1 MGKASEITMGRRWLM
16 FVAVFIVGILA
27 SFCQFKASVLFST
40 EFTTDLG
47 FTDAS
52 IGWVMSIFSLIGV
65 VLAFPAGGI
74 LAKLGAKKS
83 LIITAAALAV
93 GAGAGAVAQDATM
106 MLATRFI
113 EGIGMGLISVVG
125 PAAVAE
131 IIPQNKQGLAMG
143 IWSVWFPAGVVVA
156 FNVVPTIYAVAGTWR
171 AAWWTACIVAI
182 IALVLVVLVY
192 VDAKQEA
199 PAAEQGA
206 AAAAPVN
213 LKPDMVSVVLI
224 ALLFCAW
231 NIFNAGAIGGFY
243 PSYLT
248 DVHHM
253 DTQLA
258 GSVSS
263 ITNILVL
270 ALGPISGIVA
280 DKFNLHKSLMVFAM
294 IGATVMLTFG
304 FGDNLTLMYVF
315 VIGFSVFS
323 ACCSTGV
330 FSSVPLYARNPAK
343 VGFCMAIVA
352 FLQNLGGVI
361 GSAAF
366 GPLAA
371 SVGWN
376 SASLMFLVPV
386 AVAGLVCGI
395 FIKKLQ

>member
-1 MGKASEITMGRRWLM
+1 MNKASEITMGRRWLM
-16 FVAVFIVGILA
+16 FASIFLVGVLA
-27 SFCQFKASVLFST
+27 AFCQFKAPVLFAT
-40 EFTTDLG
+40 EFTSELG

-65 VLAFPAGGI
+65 VLAFPAGGV

-83 LIITAAALAV
+83 LIITAAALAI
-93 GAGAGAVAQDATM
+93 GAGAGALAQSATM

-131 IIPQNKQGLAMG
+131 VIPQNKQGLAMG

-156 FNVVPTIYAVAGTWR
+156 FNVVPFIYAAAGTWR
-171 AAWWTACIVAI
+171 AAWWFACIVAV
-182 IALVLVVLVY
+182 IAIVFVVLVY
-192 VDAKQEA
+192 IEAKKEPAEQQEA
-199 PAAEQGA
+199 QATSIK
-206 AAAAPVN
+206 
-213 LKPDMVSVVLI
+213 LKPDMVSVILI
-224 ALLFCAW
+224 AVLFCAW

-248 DVHHM
+248 DVYQM
-253 DTQLA
+253 DTQQA

-270 ALGPISGIVA
+270 ALGPISGFVA

-294 IGATVMLTFG
+294 VGAVVMLTFA
-304 FGDNLTLMYVF
+304 FGDNLTLTYVF
-315 VIGFSVFS
+315 VVGFSVFS
-323 ACCSTGV
+323 ACCATGV
-330 FSSVPLYARNPAK
+330 FSSVPLYARDPAK
-343 VGFCMAIVA
+343 IGFCMAIVA
-352 FLQNLGGVI
+352 FLQNMGGVI

-376 SASLMFLVPV
+376 SASLMLLVPV
-386 AVAGLVCGI
+386 AVVGLACGI
-395 FIKKLQ
+395 FIKKLK

>member
-1 MGKASEITMGRRWLM
+1 MNKASEITMGRRWLM
-16 FVAVFIVGILA
+16 FASIFLVGVLA
-27 SFCQFKASVLFST
+27 AFCQFKAPVLFAT
-40 EFTTDLG
+40 EFTSELG

-65 VLAFPAGGI
+65 VLAFPAGGV

-83 LIITAAALAV
+83 LIITAAALAI
-93 GAGAGAVAQDATM
+93 GAGAGALAQSATM

-131 IIPQNKQGLAMG
+131 VIPQNKQGLAMG

-156 FNVVPTIYAVAGTWR
+156 FNVVPFIYAAAGTWR
-171 AAWWTACIVAI
+171 AAWWFACIVAV
-182 IALVLVVLVY
+182 IAIVFVVLVY
-192 VDAKQEA
+192 IEAKKEPAEQQEA
-199 PAAEQGA
+199 QATSIE
-206 AAAAPVN
+206 
-213 LKPDMVSVVLI
+213 LKPDMVSVILI
-224 ALLFCAW
+224 AVLFCAW

-248 DVHHM
+248 DVYQM
-253 DTQLA
+253 DTQQA

-270 ALGPISGIVA
+270 ALGPISGFVA

-294 IGATVMLTFG
+294 VGAVVMLTFA
-304 FGDNLTLMYVF
+304 FGDNLTLTYVF
-315 VIGFSVFS
+315 VVGFSVFS
-323 ACCSTGV
+323 ACCATGV
-330 FSSVPLYARNPAK
+330 FSSVPLYARDPAK
-343 VGFCMAIVA
+343 IGFCMAIVA
-352 FLQNLGGVI
+352 FLQNMGGVI

-376 SASLMFLVPV
+376 SASLMLLVPV
-386 AVAGLVCGI
+386 AVVGLACGI
-395 FIKKLQ
+395 FIKKLK

>member
-1 MGKASEITMGRRWLM
+1 M
-16 FVAVFIVGILA
+16 FVAIFLVGVLA
-27 SFCQFKASVLFST
+27 AFCQFKAPVLFAT
-40 EFTTDLG
+40 EFTSELG
-47 FTDAS
+47 FTEAN
-52 IGWVMSIFSLIGV
+52 IGWVMSMFSLIGV
-65 VLAFPAGGI
+65 ILAFPAGGI

-83 LIITAAALAV
+83 LMITAIALAV
-93 GAGAGAVAQDATM
+93 GAGAGALTSDATM

-131 IIPQNKQGLAMG
+131 VIPQNKQGLAMG

-156 FNVVPTIYAVAGTWR
+156 YNVTPFIYSLAGTWR
-171 AAWWTACIVAI
+171 AAWWFACAVAI
-182 IALVLVVLVY
+182 VALVLVALVY
-192 VDAKQEA
+192 VETKQET
-199 PAAEQGA
+199 PAQNTA
-206 AAAAPVN
+206 ATASSA
-213 LKPDMVSVVLI
+213 LKPDMFSVIMI
-224 ALLFCAW
+224 AVLFCAW

-243 PSYLT
+243 PSYLA

-258 GSVSS
+258 GSVAS

-294 IGATVMLTFG
+294 IGASVMLTFA
-304 FGDNLTLMYVF
+304 FGDNLTLTYVF

-323 ACCSTGV
+323 ACCATGV

-343 VGFCMAIVA
+343 IGFCMAIVA

-366 GPLAA
+366 GSLAA
-371 SVGWN
+371 SLGWG
-376 SASLMFLVPV
+376 SAGLFFCVPI
-386 AVAGLVCGI
+386 AVAGLICAVL
-395 FIKKLQ
+395 IKPLKK

>member
-1 MGKASEITMGRRWLM
+1 MNKASEITMGRRWLM
-16 FVAVFIVGILA
+16 FASIFLVGVLA
-27 SFCQFKASVLFST
+27 AFCQFKAPVLFAT
-40 EFTTDLG
+40 EFTSELG

-65 VLAFPAGGI
+65 VLAFPAGGV

-83 LIITAAALAV
+83 LIITAAALAI
-93 GAGAGAVAQDATM
+93 GAGAGALAQSTTM

-131 IIPQNKQGLAMG
+131 VIPQNKQGLAMG

-156 FNVVPTIYAVAGTWR
+156 FNVVPFIYAAAGTWR
-171 AAWWTACIVAI
+171 AAWWFACIVAV
-182 IALVLVVLVY
+182 IAIVFVVLVY
-192 VDAKQEA
+192 IEAKKEPAEQQEA
-199 PAAEQGA
+199 QATSIE
-206 AAAAPVN
+206 
-213 LKPDMVSVVLI
+213 LKPDMVSVILI
-224 ALLFCAW
+224 AVLFCTW

-248 DVHHM
+248 DVYQM
-253 DTQLA
+253 DTQQA

-270 ALGPISGIVA
+270 ALGPISGFVA

-294 IGATVMLTFG
+294 VGAVVMLTFA
-304 FGDNLTLMYVF
+304 FGDNLTLTYVF
-315 VIGFSVFS
+315 VVGFSVFS
-323 ACCSTGV
+323 ACCATGV
-330 FSSVPLYARNPAK
+330 FSSVPLYARDPAK
-343 VGFCMAIVA
+343 IGFCMAIVA
-352 FLQNLGGVI
+352 FLQNMGGVI

-376 SASLMFLVPV
+376 SASLMLLVPV
-386 AVAGLVCGI
+386 AVVGLACGI
-395 FIKKLQ
+395 FIKKLK